1 MQKVTNNQK
10 LQIINHQSKI
20 INYQS
25 KMGIIEIE
33 GMEFYAFHG
42 HFKEE
47 RIVGNKFLVDL
58 ILEVETDKAAKSDSL
73 EDAVNYQQAYNI
85 VKAEM
90 TEKSYLLEN
99 IAQRILDKLHKELD
113 GIKKATVKVRK
124 INPPMGGVIKNVSLT
139 LSL

>member
-1 MQKVTNNQK
+1 
-10 LQIINHQSKI
+10 
-20 INYQS
+20 
-25 KMGIIEIE
+25 MGIIEIE

-58 ILEVETDKAAKSDSL
+58 TLEVETDKAAKSDFL

-85 VKAEM
+85 VKTEM
-90 TEKSYLLEN
+90 AEKSYLLEN
-99 IAQRILDKLHKELD
+99 IAQRILDKLYEELD

-139 LSL
+139 LMK